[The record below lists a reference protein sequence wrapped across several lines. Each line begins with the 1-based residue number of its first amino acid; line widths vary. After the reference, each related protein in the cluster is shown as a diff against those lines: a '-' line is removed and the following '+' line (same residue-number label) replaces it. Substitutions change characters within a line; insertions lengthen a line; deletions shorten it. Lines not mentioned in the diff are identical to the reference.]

1 MPAPFHLRRGSRAD
15 LRALHR
21 QELALVGDG
30 RGTVWALEDIRDFG
44 TFEERFAPFF
54 DPASRDD
61 YGLFV
66 AEVDG
71 AVAGC
76 AMVRRVRPTF
86 TRHVGVFSLEVHT
99 TYQRRGIGRAL
110 LRACVTWAREN
121 GIERFELYTRSDND
135 RARAL
140 YESEGFVH
148 EGTRERFIR
157 LPDGTYV
164 DDVVYVCFLRSK

>member
-1 MPAPFHLRRGSRAD
+1 MLEPFRLRRGSRAD
-15 LRALHR
+15 LQALHQ
-21 QELALVGDG
+21 QELAVVGDG
-30 RGTVWALEDIRDFG
+30 RGTVWALEDIRDFDA
-44 TFEERFAPFF
+44 FEERFAPFF

-61 YGLFV
+61 HGLFV

-76 AMVRRVRPTF
+76 GIVRRVRPTF
-86 TRHVGVFSLEVHT
+86 MRHVGVFSLEVHT
-99 TYQRRGIGRAL
+99 SYQRRGIGRAL

-148 EGTRERFIR
+148 EGTRERFIH

-164 DDVVYVCFLRSK
+164 DDVVYVRFLRSK